1 MLFVLIM
8 KIILIKKWR
17 KKLIDYP
24 IIINFPKRN
33 LKIFRIFTPR
43 NSTIIVNERN
53 KICSWGEINKKYFSS
68 IIPNH
73 NKNDT
78 IVELST
84 NQDTIHLINYSF
96 NGGEG
101 DDIKLRKSALNAKI
115 K

>member
-43 NSTIIVNERN
+43 NSTIIVSERN
-53 KICSWGEINKKYFSS
+53 KICCWGEINKKSFSS
-68 IIPNH
+68 INLIQIIIIKIYYSGIFNIW
-73 NKNDT
+73 N
-78 IVELST
+78 
-84 NQDTIHLINYSF
+84 TIHLINDLMFKDTYNF
-96 NGGEG
+96 R
-101 DDIKLRKSALNAKI
+101 DAFIRAR
-115 K
+115 